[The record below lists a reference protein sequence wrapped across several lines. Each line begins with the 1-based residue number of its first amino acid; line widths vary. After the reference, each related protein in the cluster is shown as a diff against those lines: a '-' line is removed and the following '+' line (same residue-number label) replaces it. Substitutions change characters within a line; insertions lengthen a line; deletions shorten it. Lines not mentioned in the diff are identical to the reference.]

1 MGWWVVVVG
10 KVQKISSGFG
20 HGGGALAR
28 PFPGSGVGVE
38 GDGRGDGGSVV
49 SGGVV

>member
-1 MGWWVVVVG
+1 MVG

-28 PFPGSGVGVE
+28 PFPGRGVGVE
-38 GDGRGDGGSVV
+38 GDGQRDGGSVV